1 MVSESMRVAA
11 AAVIALAVTAC
22 AGNPGRDLS
31 RAGGA
36 PPVEATTEELAAAA
50 ASSRARCEQ
59 GFAVDCRKLGRA
71 HLIGAGVP
79 ADDRLAAALLMK
91 GCEIGEPASCS
102 DLGVLT
108 LLGRGVAQDDAVG
121 SALTRRACDAGFALA
136 CSNLGTLT
144 VEGVSKL
151 TLRPDQ
157 EGERGG
163 RIVRYF
169 QTACE
174 AGAPEGCL
182 NLGTARERGDLV
194 DKDAAAAS
202 RAYQRACEGGLPL
215 ACHRWALLAIAAP
228 DAAPEA
234 DVAALNVRA
243 CRAGIAPACTHPGET
258 PGPAG
263 PQTPSPRLVAERSSF
278 ALGIPGAG
286 GFHLTDLAR
295 PPGGPRR
302 PRALLRRLPA
312 GQLATLP
319 APLRQR
325 LDLEQP
331 AEGEVK
337 PDEPVELLLRLRRA
351 QLATCLER
359 DRSTPA
365 AAQLVA
371 FFLVES
377 NGRPGELRAATE
389 PPDQELE
396 TCAMEVIGGWSFP
409 VPSGGVGGPYLLRF
423 SFEAAPPGPAPEYA
437 SSGGLRAALKEPGCV
452 ERKLRVPDAYRGVAN
467 AVTVKLV
474 VDRSGQPV
482 LFHAL
487 TPAPEPVVAVI
498 GEAVRVCAF
507 RPGIGEDGQPVAL
520 WLTLTVR
527 LDRGR

>member
-1 MVSESMRVAA
+1 MRIVAIAVS
-11 AAVIALAVTAC
+11 ALVVTAC
-22 AGNPGRDLS
+22 AGHPGRDAS
-31 RAGGA
+31 RGGGA
-36 PPVEATTEELAAAA
+36 LASEATIEELAAAA
-50 ASSRARCEQ
+50 ATSQVRCER

-71 HLIGAGVP
+71 HLLGAGVP
-79 ADDRLAAALLMK
+79 ADDRLAVAYLMK

-121 SALTRRACDAGFALA
+121 AALTRRACEAGFALA

-144 VEGVSKL
+144 VEGVNQL
-151 TLRPDQ
+151 ALRPDQ
-157 EGERGG
+157 EGERGA
-163 RIVRYF
+163 RIVRHF

-174 AGAPEGCL
+174 AGVPEGCL
-182 NLGTARERGDLV
+182 NLGTARERGDQV
-194 DKDAAAAS
+194 DKDPAGAS
-202 RAYQRACEGGLPL
+202 RAYQRACDGGLPI

-228 DAAPEA
+228 DAALEA
-234 DVAALNVRA
+234 DIARLSAGA
-243 CRAGIAPACTHPGET
+243 CRAGIVPACTQPGEA
-258 PGPAG
+258 PGPVG
-263 PQTPSPRLVAERSSF
+263 PRTPSPRLVAERSSF

-302 PRALLRRLPA
+302 ARALLRHLPP

-325 LDLEQP
+325 LDLEPP
-331 AEGEVK
+331 AEGELK

-359 DRSTPA
+359 ERSTPA
-365 AAQLVA
+365 AVQLAV
-371 FFLVES
+371 FFLLES

-389 PPDQELE
+389 PSAPELE
-396 TCAMEVIGGWSFP
+396 ACATEVIGGWSFP
-409 VPSGGVGGPYLLRF
+409 VPSGGLGGPHLARF
-423 SFEAAPPGPAPEYA
+423 TFEAAPPGPAPEYA
-437 SSGGLRAALKEPGCV
+437 SSGGLRARLKEPGCV
-452 ERKLRVPDAYRGVAN
+452 ERALRMPDAYRGVAN
-467 AVTVKLV
+467 AVSVKLV

-487 TPAPEPVVAVI
+487 TPAPEPLVAVI
-498 GEAVRVCAF
+498 GEAVRACAF
-507 RPGIGEDGQPVAL
+507 TPGVGEDGQPVAL

-527 LDRGR
+527 LDPQR